1 MMNHYLKNKIS
12 LIYKSKS
19 TALVLIINLIF
30 LILNGYTNVSENHSL
45 YFYSLGNDW
54 LFWLIIIPSII
65 WIHKQ
70 TIFNSNFN
78 LISRLNNR
86 KIILILDYLII
97 TISTF
102 VINLILLIV
111 PVIYFR
117 LFLINN
123 LNEENILKLCFYI
136 IRYNLI
142 AVLLQFI
149 VYLIYFQKTNFQKY
163 SNGIIMIPL
172 ILYII
177 FTGSYELL
185 ALKDIAALDFSAGR
199 YFKYMINNKIEWSSI
214 FFSNLHLIVYLIFII
229 YLSISFFAKRM
240 EYADNENNSA

>member
-30 LILNGYTNVSENHSL
+30 LILNGYANVSENHSL
-45 YFYSLGNDW
+45 YFNSLGSDW
-54 LFWLIIIPSII
+54 LFWLIIIPSTM

-78 LISRLNNR
+78 LISRLNSR

-117 LFLINN
+117 LFLIDN
-123 LNEENILKLCFYI
+123 LNEINLLKLCNFI
-136 IRYNLI
+136 LRYNLI
-142 AVLLQFI
+142 AILVQFI
-149 VYLIYFQKTNFQKY
+149 TYLIYFKITNFQKY
-163 SNGIIMIPL
+163 SNSIIMIPL

-177 FTGSYELL
+177 LTGSYELL
-185 ALKDIAALDFSAGR
+185 ELKDIAALDFGAGR

-214 FFSNLHLIVYLIFII
+214 FFSNLHLIVYLIFIF